1 MTYLAVDLEP
11 DVTLRTALDDWANRH
26 ETDDE
31 RLALLDGDMHL
42 LADFGATK
50 EVAGRDHTAARLEQ
64 RRRYVSRQAY
74 LRSPYFATKPW

>member
-50 EVAGRDHTAARLEQ
+50 EVAGRGHTAARLEQ
-64 RRRYVSRQAY
+64 RRRYVGPWAY